1 MCALYLARPSNQP
14 SNKLPSNERAAQSKH
29 RDIAFIGCTKVPY
42 VARIDVEGWRGGI
55 VEAAKI
61 GSSHLQIEFDSSG
74 GLTPTS
80 GIEPDVSTSPTPS
93 VTGGKGARDKMI
105 RYYKCISRHPL
116 FHSDL
121 SWLGAENIEGN
132 VILWTIWK
140 NFGYS
145 TKGRTKLSL
154 TSSIISFQLFRF
166 VGENLLILFC

>member
-116 FHSDL
+116 FHSGL
-121 SWLGAENIEGN
+121 SWLGREHRRKCDPLDDLE
-132 VILWTIWK
+132 K
-140 NFGYS
+140 F
-145 TKGRTKLSL
+145 R
-154 TSSIISFQLFRF
+154 LFNE
-166 VGENLLILFC
+166 GENEIVVNVFDYFFSVISLCR

>member
-1 MCALYLARPSNQP
+1 MCVPCILHVHPTNRPINFHQTSAPP
-14 SNKLPSNERAAQSKH
+14 SRN
-29 RDIAFIGCTKVPY
+29 IATSHSSGVRKFHTWP
-42 VARIDVEGWRGGI
+42 ASTWRGGG
-55 VEAAKI
+55 EALSKI

-74 GLTPTS
+74 RLTPTS

-93 VTGGKGARDKMI
+93 VTGGKGARDKVI

-116 FHSDL
+116 FHSGL

-154 TSSIISFQLFRF
+154 TSSIISSQLFRF